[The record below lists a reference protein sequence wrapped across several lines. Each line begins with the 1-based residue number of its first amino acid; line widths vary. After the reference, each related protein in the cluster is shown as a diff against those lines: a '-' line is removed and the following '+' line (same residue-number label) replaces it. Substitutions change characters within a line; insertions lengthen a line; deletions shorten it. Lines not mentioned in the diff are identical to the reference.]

1 MIFQKPKFWDIKNY
15 TLLSLLLLPFS
26 IFVILNN
33 WLSKRTKKKEY
44 KIKSICI
51 GNIYLGGTGKTP
63 LTIEIF
69 EILKALKLNPVMV
82 KKYYKNQKDEQRI
95 LKKRG
100 YLITKTSRSESLLLA
115 QDKKH
120 KVAIIDDG
128 LQDRSIDYSLK
139 IVCFDKQNFIG
150 NGKIIP
156 AGPLRE
162 SLENI
167 SSYDLVF
174 FNGIKKL
181 DNKLKIQL
189 KKINKNIKIFET
201 FPKLINLKKIKKS
214 KNYLVF
220 SGIGNPSNFENL
232 LIKYKYKISKVLKYP
247 DHYNYSNL
255 EISKIKDLAKKLN
268 LNILTTE
275 KDY

>member
-174 FNGIKKL
+174 FNGKAQSFLTIRT
-181 DNKLKIQL
+181 IR
-189 KKINKNIKIFET
+189 
-201 FPKLINLKKIKKS
+201 
-214 KNYLVF
+214 
-220 SGIGNPSNFENL
+220 
-232 LIKYKYKISKVLKYP
+232 YP
-247 DHYNYSNL
+247 V
-255 EISKIKDLAKKLN
+255 
-268 LNILTTE
+268 
-275 KDY
+275 